1 MPAFAVQTVRL
12 TDTLSVDVGV
22 EITCPALKDPAF
34 TRGVITGAWI
44 GEVFP
49 SWSIYGQYVPFIRIE
64 YGPFSED
71 RRLDA
76 QGRVI

>member
-1 MPAFAVQTVRL
+1 MPAYATQDVRL
-12 TDTLSVDVGV
+12 TDTLTVTVGV
-22 EITCPALKDPAF
+22 EITCPSLKSPQLA
-34 TRGVITGAWI
+34 RGVITGAWI

-49 SWSIYGQYVPFIRIE
+49 SWSIYGQYVPMIRIE

-76 QGRVI
+76 KGRVI